1 MKKFLL
7 VSPKNRTVYNFR
19 GDLIRD
25 IRAKGYNVVVTGPNR
40 DHIDRIE
47 ALGARFIEIPMD
59 KTGINILSDLRY
71 LWRLFKVI
79 RQEKPDIT
87 LGYTIKPVI
96 YGSIAACLAGVPNR
110 NSMITGAGYLF
121 TGTSL
126 KAKILRTLALVLYR
140 IGLGC
145 VHRVIFQNPDDRA
158 EFVSKGLLPASKC
171 RAVNGSGVNMEH
183 FAPRPL
189 PAQLTF
195 FMLSRVLFSKGIRE
209 YLQAAERV
217 KSRHGEVRFMLLGA
231 VEHMP
236 DSLTMSDLQPYI
248 DAGVVDYFGETSDV
262 RDYIG
267 QCSVFVLPSYREGTP
282 RTVLEAMAM
291 RRAILTTDVP
301 GCRETVVP
309 CENGFLVPAGNADA
323 LAERMIWFI
332 EHPGR
337 IEEMAERSLE
347 LCREKYEIGRVNRTM
362 LEIMNVV

>member
-140 IGLGC
+140 IGLGR

-171 RAVNGSGVNMEH
+171 RAVNGSGGV
-183 FAPRPL
+183 RSIVSV
-189 PAQLTF
+189 PAAGSTTEVVA
-195 FMLSRVLFSKGIRE
+195 SPS
-209 YLQAAERV
+209 
-217 KSRHGEVRFMLLGA
+217 VRFPIPATCGCDTIRAAIFTPASLGA
-231 VEHMP
+231 
-236 DSLTMSDLQPYI
+236 
-248 DAGVVDYFGETSDV
+248 G
-262 RDYIG
+262 
-267 QCSVFVLPSYREGTP
+267 
-282 RTVLEAMAM
+282 
-291 RRAILTTDVP
+291 
-301 GCRETVVP
+301 
-309 CENGFLVPAGNADA
+309 
-323 LAERMIWFI
+323 
-332 EHPGR
+332 
-337 IEEMAERSLE
+337 
-347 LCREKYEIGRVNRTM
+347 
-362 LEIMNVV
+362 